1 MRSTLGRQ
9 DPLWADCLRPIRE
22 IADEQVHVNIINT
35 EREVF
40 NAQLERMYD
49 EEFGDTNETLEGMS
63 VKDRKAEEIM
73 DQSAT
78 LVNGHYQIRLPF
90 REDVPNLPDSLWTAA
105 RRLKWLE
112 RKMQRDPVF
121 HRKYS
126 CVVEKY
132 RTKGCS
138 RQTPDEEVAKLNP
151 IL

>member
-1 MRSTLGRQ
+1 M
-9 DPLWADCLRPIRE
+9 
-22 IADEQVHVNIINT
+22 HVNIINT

-49 EEFGDTNETLEGMS
+49 EEFGETNETLEGMS

-126 CVVEKY
+126 CVVENTELKDAQDKHP
-132 RTKGCS
+132 TK
-138 RQTPDEEVAKLNP
+138 R
-151 IL
+151 

>member
-78 LVNGHYQIRLPF
+78 LVNGIIKFDFHFERMFPTFQTVYGLQQ
-90 REDVPNLPDSLWTAA
+90 ED
-105 RRLKWLE
+105 
-112 RKMQRDPVF
+112 
-121 HRKYS
+121 
-126 CVVEKY
+126 
-132 RTKGCS
+132 
-138 RQTPDEEVAKLNP
+138 
-151 IL
+151 

>member
-1 MRSTLGRQ
+1 MAVRTPFGRTVF
-9 DPLWADCLRPIRE
+9 RPIRE

-40 NAQLERMYD
+40 NAQLERMYN

-90 REDVPNLPDSLWTAA
+90 REDVPNLSDSLSTAA
-105 RRLKWLE
+105 RRLAWLE
-112 RKMQRDPVF
+112 RKMQRDSVF

-126 CVVEKY
+126 CVVEK
-132 RTKGCS
+132 
-138 RQTPDEEVAKLNP
+138 
-151 IL
+151 